1 MFPAWLNCTDIFRL
15 ALALSALS
23 SLLTAG
29 ELQTLKSLDYELL
42 DSVAVLHDLELQQL
56 GEQLSTLDGFV
67 FDESKIRKYVLAG
80 NLETF
85 QKNIEVNRENRME
98 FVRDMA
104 NVFQPRNI
112 LAVIEVSG
120 NYGQISQR
128 IVCCKDAIYK
138 WHKFSSVKRLSSF
151 PEELFD
157 AEINQLSFALRDL
170 PDIPVDFQCT
180 CNAGKPVVYVTIADA
195 DGGPITYCAYMLE
208 KDRREQLTDANAIR
222 FYEII
227 DTVNECLEQA
237 ARKPLRTF

>member
-15 ALALSALS
+15 ALALSVLS

-42 DSVAVLHDLELQQL
+42 DSVAVLHDVELQQL

-67 FDESKIRKYVLAG
+67 FDESKARKYVLAG
-80 NLETF
+80 NLEMF
-85 QKNIEVNRENRME
+85 RKNIEVNRKNRME
-98 FVRDMA
+98 FVRDME
-104 NVFQPRNI
+104 NVFRPRNI

-120 NYGQISQR
+120 DNGQISQR

-138 WHKFSSVKRLSSF
+138 WYKFFSVKRLSSF
-151 PEELFD
+151 PEELFHAVID
-157 AEINQLSFALRDL
+157 QVSFALRDL

-180 CNAGKPVVYVTIADA
+180 WNAEKPVVYVTIAA
-195 DGGPITYCAYMLE
+195 NDGTPRTYCAYMLW

>member
-15 ALALSALS
+15 ALALSVLV

-42 DSVAVLHDLELQQL
+42 DSVAVLHDVELQQL

-67 FDESKIRKYVLAG
+67 FDESKVRKYVLAG

-98 FVRDMA
+98 FVRDME
-104 NVFQPRNI
+104 NVFRPRNI
-112 LAVIEVSG
+112 LAVIELSG
-120 NYGQISQR
+120 DNGQISQR

-138 WHKFSSVKRLSSF
+138 WYKFFSVKRLSSF
-151 PEELFD
+151 PEELFHAVID
-157 AEINQLSFALRDL
+157 QVSFALRDL

-180 CNAGKPVVYVTIADA
+180 WNAEKPVVYVTIAA
-195 DGGPITYCAYMLE
+195 NDGTPRTYCAYMLW
-208 KDRREQLTDANAIR
+208 KDRREQLTDPYAIK

-237 ARKPLRTF
+237 ARMPLRTF

>member
-15 ALALSALS
+15 ALALPVLV
-23 SLLTAG
+23 SLLTAA

-42 DSVAVLHDLELQQL
+42 DSVAVLHDVELQQL

-67 FDESKIRKYVLAG
+67 FDESKVRKYVLAC
-80 NLETF
+80 NLEMF
-85 QKNIEVNRENRME
+85 RKNIEVNRKNRME
-98 FVRDMA
+98 FVRDME

-138 WHKFSSVKRLSSF
+138 WYKFFSVKRLSSF
-151 PEELFD
+151 PEELFHAVID
-157 AEINQLSFALRDL
+157 QVSFALRDL

-180 CNAGKPVVYVTIADA
+180 WNAEKPVVYVTIAA
-195 DGGPITYCAYMLE
+195 NDGTPRTYCAYMLW
-208 KDRREQLTDANAIR
+208 KDRREQLTDPYAIK